1 MIHSLDSLIAGSP
14 ESQLI
19 SYSFES
25 KELRFQLFHSAAS
38 GLLTFFVPT
47 DTVYGRTVSA
57 DPKRSVCRIALFDLA
72 RDLPIKSGR
81 YTPPEA
87 TQKLF
92 DHARDRLTLAYGR
105 RATDCRWLFSLKN
118 DITLLA
124 CLVQDLPDIRWTH
137 D

>member
-1 MIHSLDSLIAGSP
+1 MIHSLDSLIAGSAD
-14 ESQLI
+14 SQLI

-25 KELRFQLFHSAAS
+25 KELRFQLFHKAAA

-57 DPKRSVCRIALFDLA
+57 DPKRSVCRLALFDLA
-72 RDLPIKSGR
+72 RDMPVKAGR
-81 YTPPEA
+81 YLPPEE
-87 TQKLF
+87 TQRIF

-105 RATDCRWLFSLKN
+105 RASEYRWLFALKG

-124 CLVQDLPDIRWTH
+124 CLVVDLNDIRWTH

>member
-1 MIHSLDSLIAGSP
+1 MIQSLDSLIAGSG

-25 KELRFQLFHSAAS
+25 KELRFQLFHTGEA

-57 DPKRSVCRIALFDLA
+57 DPKRSVCRMAVFDLA
-72 RDLPIKSGR
+72 RDMPLKAGR
-81 YTPPEA
+81 YTPPDA

-105 RATDCRWLFSLKN
+105 RSSDCRWLFSLKSE
-118 DITLLA
+118 ITLLA
-124 CLVQDLPDIRWTH
+124 CLVQDLAEIRWTH

>member
-25 KELRFQLFHSAAS
+25 KERRFQLFHSATA

-72 RDLPIKSGR
+72 RDLPIKAGR

-105 RATDCRWLFSLKN
+105 RASDCRWLLSLKN

-124 CLVQDLPDIRWTH
+124 CLVLDLTDIRWTH